1 MTVDL
6 SQIRNEK
13 NEISD
18 FLESR
23 IKVTITRRGD
33 FLVLDLGEEK
43 LPPKKV
49 IMLLKKFLHQKSL
62 EETYRVIV
70 EKEAAKI
77 VKQKHEKRQNTEK
90 KVSSPSPYDK
100 LPYYFPN
107 RPRLPS
113 RD

>member
-1 MTVDL
+1 MTVDI
-6 SQIRNEK
+6 SQIRSEK
-13 NEISD
+13 SNISD

-43 LPPKKV
+43 LPPKNV

-62 EETYRVIV
+62 EETYRVSV
-70 EKEAAKI
+70 EKEDARI
-77 VKQKHEKRQNTEK
+77 DKQKDEKRQNTGK
-90 KVSSPSPYDK
+90 KRTSPSPYEK

-113 RD
+113 RS

>member
-6 SQIRNEK
+6 SQIKNEK
-13 NEISD
+13 NSISD
-18 FLESR
+18 FLRSR
-23 IKVTITRRGD
+23 AKVTITTRGD
-33 FLVLDLGEEK
+33 FLVLDFGEEK
-43 LPPKKV
+43 LPKKV

-77 VKQKHEKRQNTEK
+77 VKQKHEKRQNTGK
-90 KVSSPSPYDK
+90 KVTSPSPYDK

-107 RPRLPS
+107 RPSLPS